1 MENRRNRRRDL
12 FIIELILSIG
22 GRNSGF
28 KSGIERNRPG
38 MENFIRE

>member
-1 MENRRNRRRDL
+1 M

-22 GRNSGF
+22 GWNSGF

-38 MENFIRE
+38 VESFRRE